1 MSSGDNLV
9 LYAAVYS
16 DDGTAASDF
25 AALKSADEANDDF
38 KIEGSVVVAKDPDG
52 KINVKE
58 TGGGQIGGGA
68 LLGGGIGALVGLFA
82 PPFLLAAAIGAG
94 IGAIAGKLAKGHE
107 EKKFG
112 TDLDQ
117 YMDADSSAILV
128 VVDNQYLDGVEA
140 ALGKADKQYN
150 KAVSKGDYDDIVD
163 AINKGDDEVSDAV
176 ES

>member
-16 DDGTAASDF
+16 DDAAVASDF
-25 AALKSADEANDDF
+25 AALRNADDANDNF
-38 KIEGSVVVAKDPDG
+38 KIEGSVTVAKDANG
-52 KINVKE
+52 KIDVKE

-68 LLGGGIGALVGLFA
+68 LLGGGIGAFVGLFA
-82 PPFLLAAAIGAG
+82 PPFLLATAIGVG
-94 IGAIAGKLAKGHE
+94 IGAIAGKLTKGHE

-112 TDLDQ
+112 TELDQ
-117 YMDADSSAILV
+117 YMDDDSSAILV
-128 VVDNQYLDGVEA
+128 VMDNQYLDGVEK

-150 KAVSKGDYDDIVD
+150 KAISKGDYDDIVD
-163 AINKGDDEVSDAV
+163 AVNKGDDEVADAV

>member
-16 DDGTAASDF
+16 DDAAAASDF
-25 AALKSADEANDDF
+25 AALKSADEANDNF
-38 KIEGSVVVAKDPDG
+38 RIEGSVTVAKDADG
-52 KINVKE
+52 KIDVKE

-68 LLGGGIGALVGLFA
+68 LLGGGIGAFVGLFA
-82 PPFLLAAAIGAG
+82 PPFLLATAIGVG
-94 IGAIAGKLAKGHE
+94 IGAIAGKLTKGHE

-112 TDLDQ
+112 TELDQ
-117 YMDADSSAILV
+117 YMDDDSSAILV
-128 VVDNQYLDGVEA
+128 VMDNQYLDGVEA

-150 KAVSKGDYDDIVD
+150 KAISKGDYDDIVS
-163 AINKGDDEVSDAV
+163 AVNKGDDEVADAV